1 VSAIVRLFIEGRGGM
16 FPWRVKLKRLFR
28 GLQILK
34 LKEVTYSVGAI
45 CRGGLSLRKPKAL

>member
-1 VSAIVRLFIEGRGGM
+1 VSAIVRLFIEGRGGN

-34 LKEVTYSVGAI
+34 LKEVTYSVGLFAEVD
-45 CRGGLSLRKPKAL
+45 